1 MAIFG
6 FICVL
11 ILEFKTFKSLIIVL
25 SVIPLGVIGG
35 ILMLLL
41 AGQPLSFVAIIG
53 FIALVGIE
61 VRNSILLVDFTNQL
75 RATGVSL
82 DDAIIKAG
90 EIRFVPIILTAM
102 TTILGLLPLIWEFSP
117 LYSPLALVI
126 VGGILTS
133 TLLSRIVTPVMYK
146 LLPPKIEVNK

>member
-1 MAIFG
+1 MQ
-6 FICVL
+6 
-11 ILEFKTFKSLIIVL
+11 